1 MGILSWI
8 TIGLVVGWL
17 VGMVI
22 KGVGYG
28 VIGSIIVGIIGALLS
43 GFLATNFF
51 GVQGAVSGLNLTSI
65 LVTFVSI
72 VLTIS
77 ILRDLS
83 PGDTSV

>member
-8 TIGLVVGWL
+8 IIGLIVGWL
-17 VGMVI
+17 VGMII
-22 KGVGYG
+22 KGGGYG
-28 VIGSIIVGIIGALLS
+28 VIGDIVAGILGALIS
-43 GFLATNFF
+43 GFLATNLF
-51 GVQGAVSGLNLTSI
+51 GVQGVVSGLNLTSI
-65 LVTFVSI
+65 LATFVSV

>member
-22 KGVGYG
+22 KGGGYG